1 MQKSRKCPGQD
12 DLVSNL
18 SFLFRSCATKTRIVV
33 EVNLVSFEN
42 HAPPGPGMATLA
54 RQTKLSRMQIGDIG
68 EV

>member
-42 HAPPGPGMATLA
+42 HAPPGPGMA